1 MASRRLAAVGTCL
14 AVALCARGGVGDTP
28 PEKAAALPLCYGAGA
43 PGPRLGELD
52 GAWMRGARAPPYW
65 NLSCPLE
72 FSKYGCMRHG
82 PDGSRADAAARLRFA
97 PRGCRFIDVGDGGR
111 ALFRA
116 VGNRTVLLYGD
127 SLTRQLY
134 QAMGCLVAPAAL
146 SVRWAASFAC
156 ASEPKCVPGG
166 PHSFFERS
174 SFRLGGDP
182 APPALTDPEEKA
194 ADAAYGLK
202 VHVGRRTQM
211 VDKMTHRD
219 VVVVGAGVHA
229 PVAHATKVITRWLAP
244 FLTLDDADR
253 PHVIVFVTPPPAFP
267 SRDGDGE
274 YDGDFLA
281 ELKAAN
287 ASDVRCQ
294 TTVRNARRAGELDW
308 VAAPPLAG
316 KVDAVLSLAGIG
328 ALGFAKVGAATFNG
342 GLGRYG
348 DCQHYCMPGVP
359 DELARALYTLLAT
372 LGD

>member
-1 MASRRLAAVGTCL
+1 MVSRRLAAVGTCL
-14 AVALCARGGVGDTP
+14 AAALCAAGDRPQGGG
-28 PEKAAALPLCYGAGA
+28 AALPLCYGAGA

-52 GAWMRGARAPPYW
+52 GAWVRDARAPPYW

-82 PDGSRADAAARLRFA
+82 PDGSRAAAARLRFA
-97 PRGCRFIDVGDGGR
+97 PRGCRFVELGDGGR
-111 ALFRA
+111 ALFGA

-134 QAMGCLVAPAAL
+134 QAMGCLVAPAQL
-146 SVRWAASFAC
+146 SVRWSSSFAC
-156 ASEPKCVPGG
+156 AREPNCVPGG

-182 APPALTDPEEKA
+182 APPALTDPEERV

-211 VDKMTHRD
+211 LGALTRRD

-229 PVAHATKVITRWLAP
+229 PVARSTKGITRWLAP
-244 FLTLDDADR
+244 ILALDDAVR
-253 PHVIVFVTPPPAFP
+253 PRVVVFVTPPPAFP

-281 ELKAAN
+281 ALQAAN
-287 ASDVRCQ
+287 ASDVRCRAA
-294 TTVRNARRAGELDW
+294 VRNARRAGELGW

-316 KVDAVLSLAGIG
+316 KVDAVLSLAGVE
-328 ALGFAKVGAATFNG
+328 ALGFAKVGAPTFNG
-342 GLGRYG
+342 GIGRYG

-372 LGD
+372 LGDS